1 MAARFDSIELVVT
14 DMAATLDFY
23 GGLGLPIPEGV
34 AGEGHVAVDLPGGLR
49 IQFDTEETMQSF
61 SDWTPP
67 PRGGGHRVALA
78 FECDSP
84 EDVDA
89 VFAQLVEAGAPSHLE
104 PMDAFW
110 GQRYASVLDP
120 NGNPV
125 DLFAA
130 LEDTAPQV

>member
-1 MAARFDSIELVVT
+1 
-14 DMAATLDFY
+14 
-23 GGLGLPIPEGV
+23 
-34 AGEGHVAVDLPGGLR
+34 VAVDLPGGLR

-61 SDWTPP
+61 SHWTPP
-67 PRGGGHRVALA
+67 PRVGGHRVALA

-89 VFAQLVEAGAPSHLE
+89 VYAQLVEAGAPSHLE
-104 PMDAFW
+104 PIDAFW

-120 NGNPV
+120 DGNPV

-130 LEDTAPQV
+130 LEDAAPQG